1 MGRVAENE
9 MAGDKS
15 GSNDEKKVSRQK
27 ACDECKAKKKR
38 CTHYLGAEVAAPA
51 APIAFKSAPVLNA
64 GRRTAAA
71 GIVTA
76 SSAANNVAATAINNE
91 RRNSLDAE
99 IGAVLRAIE
108 AGECDRQEENF
119 SEASTLSKEPE
130 DIPWD
135 PTRSRKR
142 GRPPLSEEPE
152 DIAAGLTL
160 ALKRKR
166 GRPCKPIVAPKPR
179 GLPAVPEDGLEAASA
194 MAVHKV
200 FAKTLQEKLGEFDM
214 QVQASMQAHK
224 STMNAANSVRRTVD
238 NWLETWVNG
247 LAK

>member
-1 MGRVAENE
+1 

-15 GSNDEKKVSRQK
+15 VSNDEKKVSRQK

-51 APIAFKSAPVLNA
+51 AFKSAPALNA

-71 GIVTA
+71 GIDATC
-76 SSAANNVAATAINNE
+76 SAADNAATIATNNQRRINLDVEVGAI
-91 RRNSLDAE
+91 LT
-99 IGAVLRAIE
+99 AIE
-108 AGECDRQEENF
+108 AGEYDRQEGNL
-119 SEASTLSKEPE
+119 SEASTLSEEPE

-135 PTRSRKR
+135 STESRKR
-142 GRPPLSEEPE
+142 GHSTLSEEPE
-152 DIAAGLTL
+152 GIATGLTL

-179 GLPAVPEDGLEAASA
+179 ALPDVPEDALEAASA

-200 FAKTLQEKLGEFDM
+200 FAKELQDKLGEFDM

-224 STMNAANSVRRTVD
+224 STLNAANSVRCTVD
-238 NWLETWVNG
+238 NWLEAWVKG